1 MQALQESS
9 EPFLFESSRT
19 SVSLLH
25 AAHIHGK
32 LFFGYILTCPKSST
46 WELKLVLLFQEVVQ
60 IGLQQM
66 AHGNP

>member
-1 MQALQESS
+1 MQPIFMVSYSLVMY
-9 EPFLFESSRT
+9 SR
-19 SVSLLH
+19 
-25 AAHIHGK
+25 AQ
-32 LFFGYILTCPKSST
+32 SST